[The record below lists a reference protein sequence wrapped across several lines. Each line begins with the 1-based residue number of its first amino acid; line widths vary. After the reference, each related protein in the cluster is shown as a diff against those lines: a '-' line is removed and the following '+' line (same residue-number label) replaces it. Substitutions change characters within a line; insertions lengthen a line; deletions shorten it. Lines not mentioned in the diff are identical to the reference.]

1 MAKVINGK
9 SIPNMPWQDRP
20 EGCDE
25 VVWRYSE
32 NPILSYKDIKKANTL
47 FNSSVVEY
55 KGEFRGIFRC
65 DRTDMVPFLYK
76 GKSKDGIHWDIE
88 DEAFKFENEIEGV
101 PYVYGYDPRVCEI
114 DGRYYIVWCTGMQ
127 NWDPTIGMAY
137 TDDFEK
143 IYRMENAFLPYN
155 RNGVLF
161 PRKINDKYVMFSR
174 PSDTGY
180 GKPGDGSIYYS
191 ESPDMI
197 YWGKH
202 RRVMSPSIGWQ
213 SYKIGGGPTPI
224 ETDEGWLMIYHG
236 VKSTCNG
243 VCYYAG
249 AALLDIDNP
258 SKVLYRTRDYILS
271 PRELYERV
279 GDVDNVVFPVSTLCD
294 ADTGRIAIYYG
305 AADTVVGIAFT
316 TVDELIKFTKE
327 NSL

>member
-20 EGCDE
+20 ADCDE

-55 KGEFRGIFRC
+55 KGEFRGVFRC
-65 DRTDMVPFLYK
+65 DRTDMIPFLYK
-76 GKSKDGIHWDIE
+76 GKSKDGIHWEIE

-114 DGRYYIVWCTGMQ
+114 DGRYYIIWCTGMA

-174 PSDTGY
+174 PSDTGF
-180 GKPGDGSIYYS
+180 GNPGDGSIYYS
-191 ESPDMI
+191 ESPDMT

-202 RRVMSPSIGWQ
+202 RLVMSPAPGWQ
-213 SYKIGGGPTPI
+213 SFKIGGGPIPI
-224 ETDEGWLMIYHG
+224 ETDEGWLLIYHG
-236 VKSTCNG
+236 VKQTCNG

-249 AALLDIDNP
+249 AALLDLDNP
-258 SKVLYRTRDYILS
+258 AKVLYRTRDYILS

-316 TVDELIKFTKE
+316 TIDDLIKFTKE

>member
-9 SIPNMPWQDRP
+9 SIPNMPWQERP
-20 EGCDE
+20 SDCDE

-32 NPILSYKDIKKANTL
+32 NPILSYKDIKDANSL
-47 FNSSVVEY
+47 FNSSVVAF
-55 KGEFRGIFRC
+55 GNEFRGVFRC
-65 DRTDMVPFLYK
+65 DRKDLVPVLYK
-76 GKSKDGIHWDIE
+76 GKSKDGIHWDID
-88 DEAFKFENEIEGV
+88 DEPLEFENTIEGV

-114 DGRYYIVWCTGMQ
+114 DGRYYVVWCTGMA

-143 IYRMENAFLPYN
+143 FYQMENAFLPYN

-174 PSDTGY
+174 PSEA
-180 GKPGDGSIYYS
+180 GDGSRGNGSIYYS
-191 ESPDMI
+191 ESPDLV

-202 RRVMSPSIGWQ
+202 RLVMSPAVGWQ

-236 VKSTCNG
+236 VKSTCQGIN
-243 VCYYAG
+243 YYAG
-249 AALLDIDNP
+249 AMLLDRDDP
-258 SKVLYRTRDYILS
+258 TKVLYRTKYYVLN
-271 PRELYERV
+271 PREIYETT
-279 GDVDNVVFPVSTLCD
+279 GDVPNVVFPVSTLCD
-294 ADTGRIAIYYG
+294 ADTGRIALYYG

-316 TVDELIKFTKE
+316 TVDELIKYIKE